1 MTRDDVPALYA
12 IADRDALGAT
22 GLPTAVRILTEEGV
36 RWIQIRAKGMP
47 GEELRREVEACL
59 EVTLGSETRLWLNDR
74 VDLALL
80 APVAG
85 VHLGQADLPAAA
97 ARSLLGT
104 SRWLGRSTHDPV
116 QVARAANDDA
126 VDLIAVGPVFPTRG
140 KQDPGP
146 VVGTELLSFARRL
159 TDKPVVAIGGMTAK
173 TLGEALD
180 AGADA
185 VAVLGAVCRG
195 NVRENARRLLAAAGG
210 RR

>member
-1 MTRDDVPALYA
+1 
-12 IADRDALGAT
+12 
-22 GLPTAVRILTEEGV
+22 
-36 RWIQIRAKGMP
+36 
-47 GEELRREVEACL
+47 
-59 EVTLGSETRLWLNDR
+59 
-74 VDLALL
+74 
-80 APVAG
+80 
-85 VHLGQADLPAAA
+85 
-97 ARSLLGT
+97 
-104 SRWLGRSTHDPV
+104 
-116 QVARAANDDA
+116 
-126 VDLIAVGPVFPTRG
+126 VFPTRG

-159 TDKPVVAIGGMTAK
+159 TDKPVVAIGGMTAR